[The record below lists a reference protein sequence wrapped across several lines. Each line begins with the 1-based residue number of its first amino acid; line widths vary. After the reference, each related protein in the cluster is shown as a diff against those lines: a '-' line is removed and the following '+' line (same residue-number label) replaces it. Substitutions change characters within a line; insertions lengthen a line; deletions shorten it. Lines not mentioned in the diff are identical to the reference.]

1 MKKLITGISLGVT
14 NAFLLAPVAFAAD
27 TIIDPCSTV
36 TPAGGATLSGNA
48 QTIRNQLCGLTGD
61 KTGSI
66 VRNAIIAVLVIATLI
81 CLFFLIRGGINWILS
96 GGDKGKVDAA
106 RQTIIAAIVGLII
119 TFLAYF
125 ILSLVLSLFGLG
137 FSNLQI
143 PTITGA

>member
-14 NAFLLAPVAFAAD
+14 NALLLAPSAFALSNVD
-27 TIIDPCSTV
+27 IDPCAS
-36 TPAGGATLSGNA
+36 NA
-48 QTIRNQLCGLTGD
+48 SINSSNAAVFKTKLCGLQGSQTGNV
-61 KTGSI
+61 I
-66 VRNAIIAVLVIATLI
+66 RNAIVAVLIIATLI

-125 ILSLVLSLFGLG
+125 ILSLVLGLFGLE
-137 FSNLQI
+137 FSNLVI
-143 PTITGA
+143 PSLTNN